1 MKKFKIISLAT
12 LGLASVALLA
22 ACSSQKNLQSKT
34 ASQKVTTVTVATSG
48 SSVPYEYSV
57 DGKMTGFEYDILKA
71 ADKDM
76 KDYKFKFKVYDDNAI
91 LTALD
96 GGRAQIAANNFGKT
110 KAREEKY
117 LFSYPVRQ
125 GIDAIFST
133 SKENITKIS
142 QLAGKTTEIP
152 TGTNYGDMFDT
163 WNSKHPDKKIN
174 VKYSQRA
181 LTDRLSAIS
190 SGQIDFLFASKAA
203 AENLVKEHAI
213 TGLVDTIPTD
223 LNKQPDFKTY
233 DYFVL
238 DNSQSQLQKDLNV
251 ELKKLYENGTLKKL
265 SEKYFKDSHIPAA
278 DQFKS

>member
-1 MKKFKIISLAT
+1 MKKIKLIAVAT
-12 LGLASVALLA
+12 LGLASISLLV
-22 ACSSQKNLQSKT
+22 ACSSQKNSSAAKD
-34 ASQKVTTVTVATSG
+34 KVTTVTVATSG
-48 SSVPYEYSV
+48 DSNPYEYTTSN
-57 DGKMTGFEYDILKA
+57 GKMTGFEYDILKQ
-71 ADKDM
+71 ADKDL
-76 KDYKFKFKVYDDNAI
+76 KDYQFKFKVYDDSAI
-91 LTALD
+91 LAALD

-152 TGTNYGDMFDT
+152 TGTNYGDMFET
-163 WNSKHPDKKIN
+163 WNKNYPDKKIN
-174 VKYSQRA
+174 VKYSQRP

-190 SGQIDFLFASKAA
+190 SGQIDFLFASKSA

-213 TGLVDTIPTD
+213 TGLVDTVPTD
-223 LNKQPDFKTY
+223 LDKQPEFKTY

-238 DNSQSQLQKDLNV
+238 DNSQTKLQKALNT

-265 SEKYFKDSHIPAA
+265 SEKYFHDSHIPAA
-278 DQFKS
+278 DQFQ